1 MCGDLEEENQ
11 LEGDLYQ
18 RFLAH
23 GRAMIEQPSAGGDM
37 NRYLDGLFKD
47 LLQRCVHDAEQT
59 ASPNGYGT
67 LAMQSLVLARL
78 AGFLAG
84 HVALNE
90 DPMRKVLEAVMLGY
104 QEAESPPERDH
115 HGPGGHDHDHDHGHD
130 GHHHHHG
137 HGHTHGH

>member
-11 LEGDLYQ
+11 LEGDLYR
-18 RFLAH
+18 RFLVH
-23 GRAMIEQPSAGGDM
+23 SQAMLEQPTAAGDL

-47 LLQRCVHDAEQT
+47 LLQRCVHDSEQT
-59 ASPNGYGT
+59 AGPNGYAT

-90 DPMRKVLEAVMLGY
+90 DPMRKLMEAVMLGY
-104 QEAESPPERDH
+104 QEAESPPARDH
-115 HGPGGHDHDHDHGHD
+115 HGHEHGHGHDHDHGHEHPHAH
-130 GHHHHHG
+130 GHHHG
-137 HGHTHGH
+137 H